1 MLLGVDAPAS
11 SRVPVKSA
19 VLTRN
24 VPVEIS
30 DARAGEVRILT
41 YNVAGLPRIVVG
53 ERAKTMRRIG
63 RLLNDFDVVLIQEDF
78 SWHTHLAQEAEHA
91 FRSRPG
97 RRGFAIL
104 SDGLSTFSSKPF
116 DTIHRVPWEACN
128 GIVSAS
134 TDCLGSKGFSVA
146 EITLAKGATVHV
158 YNLHADAGSS
168 NGDLRARKV
177 GYAQLAAFIKEHSA
191 GHAVI
196 VAGDTNLRRRNV
208 DDLETMQR
216 FLDRTDLIDACQQTE
231 CPHVQIDRV
240 LYRSSSSL
248 ALTATSW
255 ERDER
260 FMDDDGQA
268 FSDHPAIAVTI
279 GWRKR

>member
-19 VLTRN
+19 VLTRD
-24 VPVEIS
+24 VPVELS
-30 DARAGEVRILT
+30 DGQAGEVRLLT

-53 ERAKTMRRIG
+53 ERAKTMRSIG
-63 RLLNDFDVVLIQEDF
+63 HLLNDFDLVLIQEDF
-78 SWHTHLAQEAEHA
+78 SWHAQLARDADHA

-97 RRGFAIL
+97 RRGFAVL

-116 DTIHRVPWEACN
+116 HTIHRVPWEACN
-128 GIVSAS
+128 GIVTAS

-146 EITLAKGATVHV
+146 QVEIAKGVQVHV

-168 NGDLRARKV
+168 DGDRRARKV

-191 GHAVI
+191 GQAVI
-196 VAGDTNLRRRNV
+196 VAGDTNLRRRSL
-208 DDLETMQR
+208 DDEKTMQR
-216 FLDRTDLIDACQQTE
+216 FLDRTDLVDACHQTE
-231 CPHVQIDRV
+231 CHHEQIDRV
-240 LYRSSSSL
+240 LYRSSPAL
-248 ALTATSW
+248 TLTATSW
-255 ERDER
+255 QRDER
-260 FMDDDGQA
+260 FMDDEGQP